1 MKKALIL
8 GSSGFIGHHLVKD
21 LQRKGWHVTG
31 VDLVECN
38 FQCAQP
44 DVYHKLD
51 LRDANVWTQIDLNAF
66 DRVYQLAADM
76 GGAGYVFSGQNDA
89 QIMTNSSLINLN
101 FLHAL
106 QRAAAFQGVIF
117 FASSACV
124 YPLRNQLDPKNPY
137 CEESSA
143 YPAEPDSEY
152 GWEKLYAERL
162 FQTYS
167 RNFGYIIKI
176 ARFHNIY
183 GPECDFSSGKE
194 KAPAAICRKVLE
206 AATTGKLQIWGDGK
220 QTRTF
225 LYIDDCLN
233 ALELLLSSQVNEP
246 INIGSQEMVTINE
259 LAAIALHLE
268 NTKAEVEYIDG
279 PIGVAGRCSHNF
291 KILEKLNWVPKTTL
305 ESGLNKLLLWMK
317 SVQFNN

>member
-1 MKKALIL
+1 MKKALVL
-8 GSSGFIGHHLVKD
+8 GSSGFIGHHLVRD
-21 LQRKGWHVTG
+21 LRGKGWYVIG
-31 VDLVECN
+31 IDLETCVYKD
-38 FQCAQP
+38 AQP
-44 DVYHKLD
+44 DIFYLQD
-51 LRDANVWTQIDLNAF
+51 LRTPDFWTQIDLNSI

-101 FLHAL
+101 FLSAL
-106 QRAAAFQGVIF
+106 QRTASFQGVIF

-124 YPLRNQLDPKNPY
+124 YPLRNQLDPGNPY

-162 FQTYS
+162 YQTYS
-167 RNFGYIIKI
+167 RNFGYNIKI

-206 AATTGKLQIWGDGK
+206 AAFSGKLQIWGDGK

-233 ALELLLSSQVNEP
+233 ALELLLVSPIHEP
-246 INIGSQEMVTINE
+246 INIGSQELVSINE
-259 LAAIALHLE
+259 LAAVALKLE
-268 NTKAEVEYIDG
+268 QINAEVAYIDG
-279 PIGVAGRCSHNF
+279 PTGVVGRSSHNV
-291 KILEKLNWVPKTTL
+291 KIFEELNWVPTTTL
-305 ESGLNKLLLWMK
+305 ELGIYKLLLWMK

>member
-21 LQRKGWHVTG
+21 LQHKGWHVTG

-38 FQCAQP
+38 FKSAQP

-51 LRDANVWTQIDLNAF
+51 LRDAYVWTEIDLNAF

-106 QRAAAFQGVIF
+106 QQTASFHGVIF

-124 YPLRNQLDPKNPY
+124 YPLRNQLDPNNPN

-162 FQTYS
+162 YQTYS
-167 RNFGYIIKI
+167 RNFGYNIKI

-183 GPECDFSSGKE
+183 GPECDFSSGK
-194 KAPAAICRKVLE
+194 KR
-206 AATTGKLQIWGDGK
+206 LQ
-220 QTRTF
+220 QQF
-225 LYIDDCLN
+225 
-233 ALELLLSSQVNEP
+233 
-246 INIGSQEMVTINE
+246 
-259 LAAIALHLE
+259 
-268 NTKAEVEYIDG
+268 AE
-279 PIGVAGRCSHNF
+279 RF
-291 KILEKLNWVPKTTL
+291 
-305 ESGLNKLLLWMK
+305 
-317 SVQFNN
+317 